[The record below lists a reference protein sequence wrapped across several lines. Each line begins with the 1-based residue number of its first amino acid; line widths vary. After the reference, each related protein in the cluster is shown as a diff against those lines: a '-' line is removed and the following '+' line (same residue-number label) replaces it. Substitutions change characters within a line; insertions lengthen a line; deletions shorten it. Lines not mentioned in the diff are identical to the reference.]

1 MAGALRPFNLGWH
14 PIEPEPGPRSPLLD
28 QPPAPTRGD
37 LETAYFQWRAA
48 VEADESRLRQTQLAG
63 PLWYP
68 VPLPGG
74 VNVVPIYGGTAE
86 AIEQV
91 ATTMVTSGL
100 ESGLDACHVLNLS
113 GWNLAASLRVQM
125 QGAKKNRAQFEQ
137 VSSKGSTVNL
147 FGNPDITQV
156 VALLVDALRTSD
168 DRTAGRQNQQEQQ
181 ELLKVVKL
189 LRGKVTVERIIDAV
203 DVALGAV
210 GAPPS
215 LTIDEVR
222 DLQDYFASVV
232 SQRRATQDRLSDLH
246 LDLEA
251 LRGFGKPPGIS
262 PDVVGAGKLSIRWYD
277 VVSGNSTQEVELGR
291 QLIAR
296 AVLQTFKRP
305 GAQELLVVVGA
316 ERLSDEVRDEMVNTA
331 QASGKRVALMYSQ
344 ISDAGQRMLGYAGS
358 SVALFLKMPNPQDA
372 TVASEFL
379 GREYK
384 FVVNGI
390 SIAEGQTQDWSS
402 SYGSS
407 TSQGR
412 SASRT
417 SSRNSGGGSGG
428 FNFSRTVGSTVT
440 NSFERGSS
448 QTQTS
453 GGSKSTTT
461 TTSAGRVHEYVV
473 EPEIF
478 QQMPDDMM
486 MIVAKDT
493 VMVASCHNQLRWSK
507 QTSNSYLAIP

>member
-28 QPPAPTRGD
+28 QPPAPTSGD
-37 LETAYFQWRAA
+37 LETAYSQWRAA
-48 VEADESRLRQTQLAG
+48 VEADEARSWQAQLSG

-74 VNVVPIYGGTAE
+74 VNVVPTYGGTAV
-86 AIEQV
+86 AIEQL

-100 ESGLDACHVLNLS
+100 ESGLAACHVLNLS
-113 GWNLAASLRVQM
+113 GWNLAESLRVQM
-125 QGAKKNRAQFEQ
+125 RGAQKNRAQFEQ

-189 LRGKVTVERIIDAV
+189 LQGKVTIERIIDAV
-203 DVALGAV
+203 DLALGAV
-210 GAPPS
+210 AAPPS

-222 DLQDYFASVV
+222 DLQDFFASVV
-232 SQRRATQDRLSDLH
+232 SQRRATQDRLSDLQ

-251 LRGFGKPPGIS
+251 LRGFSKSPGVR
-262 PDVVGAGKLSIRWYD
+262 PDVIGAGKLSIRWYD
-277 VVSGNSTQEVELGR
+277 VVSGHSTQDVELGR

-305 GAQELLVVVGA
+305 GAQELLVVIGA

-331 QASGKRVALMYSQ
+331 QASGKRVALMYTQ
-344 ISDAGQRMLGYAGS
+344 INDAGQRMLGYAGS

-412 SASRT
+412 STSST
-417 SSRNSGGGSGG
+417 SSRNNSWGGGG
-428 FNFSRTVGSTVT
+428 FSFGRTVGSTVT

-448 QTQTS
+448 QTQTT

-461 TTSAGRVHEYVV
+461 TTSSGRVHEYVV

-493 VMVASCHNQLRWSK
+493 VVVASCHNQLRWSK
-507 QTSNSYLAIP
+507 QISNNYLAIP